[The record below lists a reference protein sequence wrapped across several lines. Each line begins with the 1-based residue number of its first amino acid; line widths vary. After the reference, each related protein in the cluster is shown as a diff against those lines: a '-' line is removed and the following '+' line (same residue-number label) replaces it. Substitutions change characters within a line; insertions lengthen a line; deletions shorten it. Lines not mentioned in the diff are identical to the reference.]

1 MIQFKDKSIVFLTTK
16 GILTPWIS
24 PPLLQYVMSLLSPF
38 AALINRMDWR
48 QLCTRVKAGSSS
60 SRASCRERVCE
71 KWRNL
76 DCLEILL
83 ERSPACLEQ
92 ENHQGVLEMD
102 VSHLWK
108 RTSLIQPRTP
118 KFQLQFCVL
127 RLDYNSPLP
136 SAPSLSIYRWDE
148 HRRWVNPSPTSGLAS
163 HFRSLMGKDA
173 LLLSSGRDFR
183 LKAGQRSG
191 RPQVD
196 NSGLG
201 PCIC

>member
-24 PPLLQYVMSLLSPF
+24 PPLLQYRDE
-38 AALINRMDWR
+38 LIEPVRCPDKPDG
-48 QLCTRVKAGSSS
+48 VKAVVHARESSS
-60 SRASCRERVCE
+60 SSHASCRERVCE

-148 HRRWVNPSPTSGLAS
+148 HRRRVNPSPTPGLAS
-163 HFRSLMGKDA
+163 HFRSLMGKDV

-183 LKAGQRSG
+183 LKAGQRSV
-191 RPQVD
+191 RPEVD